1 MGRLIIVNGKA
12 PNNPP
17 SPNTQTGKM
26 STTSTNFTADNWIVD
41 MTVFVPIARTILPI
55 NWVKIYAAEKAINVK
70 TQWLANTQIMDLTV
84 DEPVDEHAMIINTLD
99 SDEETT
105 SMAAPIAAVKDEPMD
120 ISIDAGAGLVA
131 GLVVGAMMVTKTKR

>member
-1 MGRLIIVNGKA
+1 
-12 PNNPP
+12 
-17 SPNTQTGKM
+17 M

-41 MTVFVPIARTILPI
+41 MTVFVPITRTILPI
-55 NWVKIYAAEKAINVK
+55 NWVKIYAAAKAINVK
-70 TQWLANTQIMDLTV
+70 TRWLANTQIMDLTV

-120 ISIDAGAGLVA
+120 ISIDAGAGLVV

>member
-55 NWVKIYAAEKAINVK
+55 NWVKIYAAAKAINVK
-70 TQWLANTQIMDLTV
+70 TRWLANTQIMDLTV

>member
-55 NWVKIYAAEKAINVK
+55 NWVKIYAAAKAINVK
-70 TQWLANTQIMDLTV
+70 TRWLANTQIMDLTV
-84 DEPVDEHAMIINTLD
+84 DEPIDEHAMIINTLD
-99 SDEETT
+99 SDETT